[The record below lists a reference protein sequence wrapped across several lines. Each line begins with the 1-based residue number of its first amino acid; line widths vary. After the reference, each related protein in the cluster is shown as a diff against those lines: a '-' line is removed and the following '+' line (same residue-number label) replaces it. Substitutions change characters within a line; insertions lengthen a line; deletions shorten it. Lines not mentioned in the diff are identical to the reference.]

1 MPKNLIQ
8 YRYSC
13 TNAIFNFLK
22 DGDIEKLIADLKRIE
37 THASEN
43 VVGKSVSEDASLWFK
58 FSDDD
63 TLATDIGNIET
74 DLQLPVSHSNRKLL
88 IEKFEGVINDHEIQ
102 VFYS

>member
-1 MPKNLIQ
+1 MKHLIQ

-37 THASEN
+37 THAEEN
-43 VVGKSVSEDASLWFK
+43 VGGEDASLWFK
-58 FSDDD
+58 FTDDD
-63 TLATDIGNIET
+63 TQATDIGNIEN
-74 DLQLPVSHSNRKLL
+74 DLQLPVSHNNRKLL
-88 IEKFEGVINDHEIQ
+88 IENFEGVINDHEIR